1 LRSMPTVSVRNVLNY
16 RLPRLGLAFVCLA
29 ASLGGPV
36 ACTCSSDKE
45 ALEPAAK
52 LCERRAKW
60 TKRLRSKCTKC
71 VSLAKAPPGCE
82 AADTEYSARCVR
94 AQRAKL
100 DEKSCEPVFQCA
112 AKCKPTECD
121 CVARCFEGHPQCDRL
136 AAAVDSCVADVCG
149 SHCR

>member
-1 LRSMPTVSVRNVLNY
+1 MPTISVQDALKY
-16 RLPRLGLAFVCLA
+16 CILRLGLALVWVT

-52 LCERRAKW
+52 LCESRAKW

-82 AADTEYSARCVR
+82 AAETEYSARCAK

-100 DEKSCEPVFQCA
+100 DAKSCEPVFQCA

-121 CVARCFEGHPQCDRL
+121 CVASCFEGHGDCDRV

-149 SHCR
+149 SYCR